1 MKMKKIL
8 AVLAALVLLLS
19 TAACSAKESNQ
30 GDSQTTGQAEQT
42 TKAEAE
48 SVSAEDYGFFSMNPY
63 DETLKLNDR
72 QKTILKYFDDS
83 FIEIGFTDTLARNP
97 KKLRGMKVYMFV
109 SIQKILESTDESFT
123 IVGTESFG
131 NGDVPENLAT
141 DYNHAVVIKGPQPDE
156 RFMVGDI
163 MMFYGV
169 FEDIEAYTIDS
180 VSYQLPTIQ
189 VYDTNSITY
198 EGDYPFIDELDDI
211 AKMIFGDDVVTR
223 DAKEGIDY
231 EIDELHGYDPFKIIE
246 LSSSDSEIAFE
257 MDPYGEKIIKRG
269 STKKDCVSVLPAA
282 DFEHFY
288 FYTQNLSS
296 GTGKIEYM
304 TKDFKPVWSVAVEAV
319 ENEYESFD
327 PVVFDYNCE
336 TFMYML
342 GSDLHIVDVSSGEEK
357 VSPVY
362 VGERI
367 KLAIGGDGCAILCG
381 KGSKDNF
388 IKVDP
393 DGKILWKASVPF
405 EVESCD
411 SIQVQTDSSAIIGFR
426 DRNYTAYVTAFE
438 PDGSFSEPSCVVYG
452 SSDYYM
458 SGD

>member
-1 MKMKKIL
+1 MKKIL

-48 SVSAEDYGFFSMNPY
+48 SVSVEDYGFFSMNPY
-63 DETLKLNDR
+63 DETMRLDNR
-72 QKTILKYFDDS
+72 QKTILKYFDNNYID
-83 FIEIGFTDTLARNP
+83 IGFTDTLARNP
-97 KKLRGMKVYMFV
+97 KQLRGMKVSMYV
-109 SIQKILESTDESFT
+109 SIQKILESTDQSFT

-131 NGDVPENLAT
+131 NGDESENLT
-141 DYNHAVVIKGPQPDE
+141 TNYNHAVVIKGPQPDE

-198 EGDYPFIDELDDI
+198 EGDYPFMDELDDI

-246 LSSSDSEIAFE
+246 LGSSVSEIAFE
-257 MDPYGEKIIKRG
+257 MDPYGAKIIKRG
-269 STKKDCVSVLPAA
+269 STKKDYVSVLPAA

-288 FYTQNLSS
+288 FYTQNLTA

-304 TKDFKPVWSVAVEAV
+304 TEDFKPVWSVAVEAA

-336 TFMYML
+336 TFMYMS
-342 GSDLHIVDVSSGEEK
+342 GSDLHIVDVSNGEEK

-367 KLAIGGDGCAILCG
+367 KLAIDGDGCAILCG
-381 KGSKDNF
+381 KGNKDNF
-388 IKVDP
+388 IKVDS

-405 EVESCD
+405 EVESCN
-411 SIQVQTDSSAIIGFR
+411 SIQIQTNSSAIIGFS
-426 DRNYTAYVTAFE
+426 DRNHTVYVTAFE

-452 SSDYYM
+452 TAY
-458 SGD
+458 